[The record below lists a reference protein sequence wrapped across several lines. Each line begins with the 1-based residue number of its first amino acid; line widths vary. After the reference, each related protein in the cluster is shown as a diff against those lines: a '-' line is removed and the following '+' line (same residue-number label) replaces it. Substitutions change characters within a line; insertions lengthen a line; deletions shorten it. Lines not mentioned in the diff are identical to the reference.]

1 MATTLAR
8 PGRLDQA
15 STALSTEDVDMPDTS
30 SPAPRL
36 VVRRRASRTV
46 RWMATHPAW
55 AVALRSGIAAG
66 LAWWVAWVIGLAFPD
81 PFAEYRYYA
90 PLGAVVATSS
100 TAARSVSQSV
110 RATLAI
116 VVGAAVAGTLDLL
129 LPTDSLTVAVVV
141 VVASLLAGW
150 RTLGDMGQWT
160 VTSALFVLVI
170 GGARD
175 QSEFVV
181 AYIGLVVVGAG
192 VGVLVNLVAPPLPLA
207 PSEAALDELGEVLA
221 DQLDAL
227 ADGLYGDRAPR
238 KEEWEER
245 RRAVAP
251 AVDGA
256 RRAADEARDA
266 QRLNV
271 RARRQRVRLH
281 EQELKSERLSVTTAV
296 VTDLVRILTE
306 GERDDVEPDR
316 RVLGAE
322 LRNPVA
328 EALGALAAV
337 VREGPDADREPA
349 LLAVRELR
357 AALARERE
365 QGTGDDYLAAGA
377 IVLEIERALEANRG
391 TTDAVVDEA

>member
-1 MATTLAR
+1 MPETPLPAT
-8 PGRLDQA
+8 
-15 STALSTEDVDMPDTS
+15 
-30 SPAPRL
+30 RL
-36 VVRRRASRTV
+36 VVRRRASRSV

-66 LAWWVAWVIGLAFPD
+66 LAWWVAWLIGLAFPD
-81 PFAEYRYYA
+81 PFADYRYYA

-116 VVGAAVAGTLDLL
+116 VVGAAVAGVTDLV

-141 VVASLLAGW
+141 IVASLLAGW
-150 RTLGDMGQWT
+150 RTLGDMASWT

-170 GGARD
+170 GGSRD
-175 QSEFVV
+175 QSEFVL

-207 PSEAALDELGEVLA
+207 PSEAALDELEDVLA

-227 ADGLYGDRAPR
+227 ADGLHGDRAPR
-238 KEEWEER
+238 PEEWEER

-256 RRAADEARDA
+256 RRAAEEAREA

-271 RARRQRVRLH
+271 RVRRHRGRV
-281 EQELKSERLSVTTAV
+281 EDQEVRSERLSVTTAV

-306 GERDDVEPDR
+306 GERDDLDPDR

-322 LRNPVA
+322 LRHPVA

-337 VREGPDADREPA
+337 VREGPAADLDPA

-357 AALARERE
+357 AALARQRAH
-365 QGTGDDYLAAGA
+365 GTGDDYLAAGA
-377 IVLEIERALEANRG
+377 IVLDIERAL
-391 TTDAVVDEA
+391 DAHRAASAEPDEGDV